1 MATRSR
7 SRPGRRPHSADSA
20 GREQLLDA
28 ALGVFAERGIA
39 NTTVA
44 QIAAAGRVTSAMVHY
59 WFDTRERLLDAVAD
73 ERLAPLIHR
82 VWGPVESEQDDPTEL
97 VRALAVRL
105 FDLTEQAPWLAPL
118 WLREIVQE
126 GGQLRER
133 VLKRIPADPNAAL
146 RRSISRGQERGRI
159 NPQIAPGLIFIS
171 LFALIMLPQAAARM
185 RSSIRLVRR
194 FNPDLVLDRAS
205 LERHV
210 VALLLHGISA

>member
-1 MATRSR
+1 VAARSR
-7 SRPGRRPHSADSA
+7 SRPGRRPRSADSA

-28 ALGVFAERGIA
+28 AIAVFAERGIA

-73 ERLAPLIHR
+73 ERLAPLIHQ
-82 VWGPVESEQDDPTEL
+82 VWGPVKSEEDPVEL
-97 VRALAVRL
+97 VRGLVMRL
-105 FDLTEQAPWLAPL
+105 FDLTDKAPWLGPL

-133 VLKRIPADPNAAL
+133 VLKRIPAEPNAAL
-146 RRSISRGQERGRI
+146 RRSIIRGQERGEI
-159 NPQIAPGLIFIS
+159 NPQIVPGLIFIS
-171 LFALIMLPQAAARM
+171 MFALVMLPQAAARL

-194 FNPDLVLDRAS
+194 FNPDLILDRPS

-210 VALLLHGISA
+210 MALLLRGISA